1 MQDFVT
7 DSVSVGI
14 IDALELVDVQDE
26 KRMKRIRTAR
36 PQKFI
41 NGGLCMFLIIYSSQ
55 SVDLRGMYQLVVVSG
70 VDGCNAS
77 DQKNDQ
83 EYEIGIQDQL
93 IIVNETV
100 IRVCNGH
107 RNHIAY
113 HPVI

>member
-41 NGGLCMFLIIYSSQ
+41 NGAKNAT
-55 SVDLRGMYQLVVVSG
+55 SVTTLSKK
-70 VDGCNAS
+70 S
-77 DQKNDQ
+77 
-83 EYEIGIQDQL
+83 
-93 IIVNETV
+93 T
-100 IRVCNGH
+100 
-107 RNHIAY
+107 
-113 HPVI
+113 